1 MTHFAI
7 DRFYTCPNRG
17 IEREHNLC
25 HYFNIDR
32 VTHDSVPYDKGSD
45 LDIGD
50 CHMSIKASRFTLMSG
65 STCKDCTTFDEI
77 WTVYARNVHSNT
89 FAYVTEDYIVYTM
102 NLAEFKQFVYEFCGL
117 ERESQKNGGYLK
129 IKCRA
134 ESKKM
139 LNWLRERAS

>member
-1 MTHFAI
+1 MTH
-7 DRFYTCPNRG
+7 YG
-17 IEREHNLC
+17 IARHYVLDNNGTEKEHNFC
-25 HYFNIDR
+25 YYHNVDR
-32 VTHDSVPYDKGSD
+32 VKHDSVPYDKGSD

-50 CHMSIKASRFTLMSG
+50 LHISIKSSRFTLMSG
-65 STCKDCTTFDEI
+65 SLCKGCTTFDEI
-77 WTVYARNVHSNT
+77 WAVYARNVHSNT
-89 FAYVTEDYIVYTM
+89 FVYITNDYIVYMM

-129 IKCRA
+129 IKCRT